1 MKKSEYSSYDGLG
14 IAKLIREKEVNVRE
28 VLDTAVSIIETYD
41 EDISA
46 ITTKAY
52 DHAIRAIEKSQ
63 PENIFHGVP
72 FLLKDLNVSC
82 EGLPTTLSS
91 KLFEN
96 NIAKNDSYLIKLYK
110 KAGLIVLGL
119 TKTPELAL
127 SLTTEPKIFGPTKNP
142 LKKSNSPGG
151 SSGGS
156 AASIRQGYVPIAHAT
171 DGGGS
176 IRVPAALC
184 GLFGLKP
191 SRGRVSSGPD
201 LGEALGGMAISHCLS
216 KSVRDSAALLD
227 ISSELMPGEP
237 YVSPK
242 QNGKFLDSIHIE
254 PKNLKIGF
262 MTHDFEGNRL
272 NSDIIQLT
280 KNSAQLCETLGHHV
294 EEINIDLSAQSI
306 LEAWKIIPA
315 INLLNNLENRAKMLG
330 INLKESDLEPLNWAW
345 MNEGRKYTAVD
356 YLRAINNMHKIGR
369 IMADYFEKYDL
380 ILSPTVNIKELPL
393 GTVHTDH
400 TDVDRHLNLLFREI
414 APHTAIFNQ
423 TGGPAMSI
431 PMQVFDD
438 GTPAGMHFA
447 AKIGDES
454 TLISL
459 AAQIEKYHPWDC
471 SALNHD

>member
-1 MKKSEYSSYDGLG
+1 MKKYEYSSYDGLG
-14 IAKLIREKEVNVRE
+14 IAKLIKEKEVNAKE
-28 VLDTAVSIIETYD
+28 VLETAISIIETYD

-52 DHAIRAIEKSQ
+52 DHARRAIEDSQ
-63 PENIFHGVP
+63 PENTFHGVP

-82 EGLPTTLSS
+82 KSLPTTLSS

-96 NIAKNDSYLIKLYK
+96 NIAKYDSYLIKLYK
-110 KAGLIVLGL
+110 KAGLVILGL

-127 SLTTEPKIFGPTKNP
+127 SLTTEPKISGPTKNP
-142 LKKSNSPGG
+142 LKRSNSPGG

-156 AASIRQGYVPIAHAT
+156 AAAIRQGYVPIAHAT

-191 SRGRVSSGPD
+191 SRGRISSGPD
-201 LGEALGGMAISHCLS
+201 LGEALAGMAISHCLS

-227 ISSELMPGEP
+227 ISSVLMPGEP
-237 YVSPK
+237 YTSKKPNK
-242 QNGKFLDSIHIE
+242 KFLEYVDIE
-254 PKNLKIGF
+254 PKNLKIGL
-262 MTHDFEGNRL
+262 MTHDFEGNKL
-272 NSDIIQLT
+272 DSDIIELT
-280 KNSAQLCETLGHHV
+280 KKSAKLCETLGHHV
-294 EEINIDLSAQSI
+294 EEINIDLSAHSI

-345 MNEGRKYTAVD
+345 MNEGRKYSAVD

-380 ILSPTVNIKELPL
+380 ILSPTLNIKELPL
-393 GTVHTDH
+393 GKVNTNHS
-400 TDVDRHLNLLFREI
+400 DVDRHLNLLFREI

-423 TGGPAMSI
+423 TGSPAMSI
-431 PMQVFDD
+431 PMQVFED
-438 GTPAGMHFA
+438 GSPAGMHFA
-447 AKIGDES
+447 AKIGNES
-454 TLISL
+454 LLISL

-471 SALNHD
+471 STPNDD